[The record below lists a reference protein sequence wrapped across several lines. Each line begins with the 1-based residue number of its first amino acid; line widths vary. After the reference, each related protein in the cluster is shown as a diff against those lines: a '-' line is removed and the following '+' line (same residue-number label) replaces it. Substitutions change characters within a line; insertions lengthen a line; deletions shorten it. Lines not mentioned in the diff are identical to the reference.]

1 MKRITAILSA
11 LVLLCACGHDEII
24 VQDNSFSISCEEGV
38 SLSGNVLDMDGKGGS
53 VVLMVNHG
61 PSAAV
66 WSVRS
71 SLDDVW
77 CSFKKNVDMLVVTVE
92 ANISDTPREA
102 RAGIVMGDKEQELII
117 RQGFY
122 TPGSAPNLLPDTEW
136 DQNESIY
143 E

>member
-24 VQDNSFSISCEEGV
+24 VQDNSFTLSCEEG
-38 SLSGNVLDMDGKGGS
+38 SLNGNTLVFDGKGGS
-53 VVLMVNHG
+53 AVLMVNHG
-61 PSAAV
+61 PTAAV

-102 RAGIVMGDKEQELII
+102 RAGIVMGDKEQELMI

-122 TPGSAPNLLPDTEW
+122 TPGADPNLLPDTDW
-136 DQNESIY
+136 DKNETIY